1 MELQNQIPPYKT
13 KNYTKTETALN
24 RQIEILT
31 ANGNLS
37 ATTRKLKESIISP
50 PSEDTYNTMKNKH
63 PNTEDIIPTENIID
77 STIIDLENI
86 LENIRSFKKDTTPGP
101 DGFNLDY
108 IKCG

>member
-1 MELQNQIPPYKT
+1 
-13 KNYTKTETALN
+13 
-24 RQIEILT
+24 
-31 ANGNLS
+31 
-37 ATTRKLKESIISP
+37 
-50 PSEDTYNTMKNKH
+50 MKNKH